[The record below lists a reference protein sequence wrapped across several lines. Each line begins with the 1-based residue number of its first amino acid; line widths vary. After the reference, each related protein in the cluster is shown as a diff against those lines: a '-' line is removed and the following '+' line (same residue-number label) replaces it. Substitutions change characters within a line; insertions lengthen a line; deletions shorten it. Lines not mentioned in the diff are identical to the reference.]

1 MRYGGQANQVQG
13 GLAQQALALGWAEGP
28 PGTPGDPRG
37 PGSPDRAASHGGCK
51 HESAHPS
58 PHNLPG
64 HTNQRRM
71 GACRARHSSHQLH
84 PCPISHP
91 SQTPSLGTKA
101 SLLALINVWSLSRY
115 SSGYGGCG
123 GLSMEQAYGGQWPK
137 AEHYPDPYLVP
148 ALDPVHASHFQ
159 SRSP

>member
-1 MRYGGQANQVQG
+1 MPPLDRDDRLMRYGGQANQVQG

-71 GACRARHSSHQLH
+71 EACGARHSSHQPALSK
-84 PCPISHP
+84 P
-91 SQTPSLGTKA
+91 TSLGTTTH
-101 SLLALINVWSLSRY
+101 I
-115 SSGYGGCG
+115 
-123 GLSMEQAYGGQWPK
+123 
-137 AEHYPDPYLVP
+137 
-148 ALDPVHASHFQ
+148 F
-159 SRSP
+159 